1 MGTHTQNKPQ
11 KSSLFRSIKSRI
23 SLLLTACIIG
33 VVVILLALILP
44 NVKATIKK
52 LTQNYLYDVTIS
64 AGEKIT
70 LGLSENDAETIL
82 NTETLGQL
90 VGDIALEG
98 VTSSYAYVV
107 NPDGIMHITQQQKK
121 SASPSKMQ
129 LYPML
134 LKTFSQAKRTLSQ
147 K

>member
-1 MGTHTQNKPQ
+1 M
-11 KSSLFRSIKSRI
+11 
-23 SLLLTACIIG
+23 
-33 VVVILLALILP
+33 
-44 NVKATIKK
+44 
-52 LTQNYLYDVTIS
+52 
-64 AGEKIT
+64 
-70 LGLSENDAETIL
+70 GLSENDAETIL